1 MSLLTHFACYCALA
15 AVLLFSAL
23 DSHGANLVRTN
34 LAGGDWNTAANWSP
48 SQVPGASDTAWITN
62 SGTYT
67 VTVTTGSTATNVVV
81 GAVSGAQT
89 LNLSGGTLV
98 LGRTATLGTNGT
110 FLLTGGT
117 IHGGT
122 VVATNGASLAII
134 GGTLDGVTVNGT
146 LEVGNSYNGAN
157 LTVANGLVLNGTAL
171 VGNPTNGWIGSIG
184 FAGSQTLSG
193 NGTVVFGN
201 HPNNT
206 LFLANAGTTLTNGAG
221 ITIRG
226 QTGTIGYGGA
236 PNVAVINQG
245 TISADV
251 SGGTITVNAQSFNN
265 QGLAQGINGGTLSLL
280 GAWSNSGTLVES
292 YGALSLAPVYELA

>member
-1 MSLLTHFACYCALA
+1 M
-15 AVLLFSAL
+15 
-23 DSHGANLVRTN
+23 NRTN
-34 LAGGDWNTAANWSP
+34 GNIYLAGTLENTSN
-48 SQVPGASDTAWITN
+48 
-62 SGTYT
+62 
-67 VTVTTGSTATNVVV
+67 
-81 GAVSGAQT
+81 
-89 LNLSGGTLV
+89 TLV
-98 LGRTATLGTNGT
+98 LNAAGGSWWLN
-110 FLLTGGT
+110 GGT

-122 VVATNGASLAII
+122 VVATNGVALVVGS
-134 GGTLDGVTVNGT
+134 GTLDGVTVNGV
-146 LEVGNSYNGAN
+146 LDVGNSYYGAN
-157 LTVANGLVLNGTAL
+157 LTVANGLGLNGTAL
-171 VGNPTNGWIGSIG
+171 VGNPTNGLFGSIA
-184 FAGSQTLSG
+184 FAGSQTLSS

-201 HPNNT
+201 SANNN
-206 LFLANAGTTLTNGAG
+206 LWLANAGTTLTNGAG

-265 QGLAQGINGGTLSLL
+265 QGLGQGINGGTLSLL